1 MAQDESGLPTN
12 GNKKRSSADLL
23 PRYFRTVANKKFISS
38 TIDQMVQ
45 PGTIEKITGFMGRKD
60 SKAFK
65 STDNYVSDISDDR
78 VNYQLEPAAIVED
91 NLGNVLLHRDYRDY
105 VNSTQIRNAGN
116 INHSL
121 MNSQEYYAWS
131 PHITWDKFSNFRE
144 Y

>member
-12 GNKKRSSADLL
+12 GNKKRSGADLL

-91 NLGNVLLHRDYRDY
+91 NLGNVLLHRDY
-105 VNSTQIRNAGN
+105 
-116 INHSL
+116 
-121 MNSQEYYAWS
+121 
-131 PHITWDKFSNFRE
+131 
-144 Y
+144 